1 MQNLSFKGL
10 LGLFCWEDGGCS
22 KILDNSDRFMEY
34 DAHDD
39 STGFSTLGEIRMMTH

>member
-1 MQNLSFKGL
+1 MADA
-10 LGLFCWEDGGCS
+10 EM
-22 KILDNSDRFMEY
+22 ILDNSDRFMEDDSVWG